1 MVGKEAVK
9 LFPNDPT
16 PYFNLANV
24 MGKADRY
31 KESEQYFLKA
41 IQLSGNSP
49 VAKMYANL
57 GKEICN
63 ITRLTLKGKKC
74 GGFFIHFLYLNK
86 ENFICYYLQQCQ

>member
-1 MVGKEAVK
+1 MGFFKEVKFYLAEKLEQAEMVGKEAVK

-57 GKEICN
+57 GKELYD
-63 ITRLTLKGKKC
+63 ITISWL
-74 GGFFIHFLYLNK
+74 
-86 ENFICYYLQQCQ
+86 

>member
-57 GKEICN
+57 GKEICIYN
-63 ITRLTLKGKKC
+63 QANTERIKMWR
-74 GGFFIHFLYLNK
+74 FFIHFLYLNK

>member
-57 GKEICN
+57 GKELYD
-63 ITRLTLKGKKC
+63 ITTGISWL
-74 GGFFIHFLYLNK
+74 
-86 ENFICYYLQQCQ
+86 

>member
-1 MVGKEAVK
+1 MVKFYLAEKLEQAEMVGKEAVK

-57 GKEICN
+57 GN
-63 ITRLTLKGKKC
+63 
-74 GGFFIHFLYLNK
+74 
-86 ENFICYYLQQCQ
+86 

>member
-31 KESEQYFLKA
+31 KESEQFF
-41 IQLSGNSP
+41 LSGNSP

-57 GKEICN
+57 GKELYD
-63 ITRLTLKGKKC
+63 ITISWL
-74 GGFFIHFLYLNK
+74 
-86 ENFICYYLQQCQ
+86 